1 MREGEGEILS
11 RGDEVVVRREGERG
25 EMMGGESRL
34 GREKEILVSVGGGRP
49 LKRLI
54 RIMMTMS
61 VMKRVLVIN
70 SYLAIGDL
78 LSLVSNNQ
86 VHLKESPIK
95 RAVARGLHQQV
106 RYLADSYKV
115 NFFGNN

>member
-1 MREGEGEILS
+1 MRGREGLMREGEGEILS

-25 EMMGGESRL
+25 EMVGGESRL
-34 GREKEILVSVGGGRP
+34 GREKKILVSVGGGRP
-49 LKRLI
+49 LKRLR

-95 RAVARGLHQQV
+95 RAVARGLHHQV
-106 RYLADSYKV
+106 R
-115 NFFGNN
+115 

>member
-1 MREGEGEILS
+1 M
-11 RGDEVVVRREGERG
+11 
-25 EMMGGESRL
+25 
-34 GREKEILVSVGGGRP
+34 
-49 LKRLI
+49 
-54 RIMMTMS
+54 
-61 VMKRVLVIN
+61 IN

-78 LSLVSNNQ
+78 FLLLSNNQ